1 MSLNQNYEEL
11 KKENE
16 GLKMLIDAQ
25 EQYNISRRNC
35 LQIHGV
41 PEMQGEKTYFH
52 KPIR

>member
-16 GLKMLIDAQ
+16 VLKMLIDAQ
-25 EQYNISRRNC
+25 DQYSRRNC

-41 PEMQGEKTYFH
+41 PETQGEK
-52 KPIR
+52 IILS